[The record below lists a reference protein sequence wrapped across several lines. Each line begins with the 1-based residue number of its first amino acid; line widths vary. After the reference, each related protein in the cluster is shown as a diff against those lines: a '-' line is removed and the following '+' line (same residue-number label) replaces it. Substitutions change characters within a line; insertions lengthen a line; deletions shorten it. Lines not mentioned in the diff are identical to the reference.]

1 MQSQTAMVPW
11 PSGEATVCKTVYSS
25 SILLGTS
32 KRRRIRAGAFHVY
45 THHRPVIAPP
55 HHSATSSPEA
65 CLGEV
70 HRAAHRARAIRISP
84 RQASRLHV
92 AVRFGG
98 EAAAER
104 RGSARPSALDPEA
117 EAELPPATA
126 ALPAT
131 AGRGAVRWRGGSR
144 AARQRPIRCGVKKTG
159 RFWRPALLCI
169 RVGISRGI
177 WR

>member
-1 MQSQTAMVPW
+1 MLTLQSQTAMVPW

-98 EAAAER
+98 EAEAER
-104 RGSARPSALDPEA
+104 RGSARPSAVGPVVRRKPNCRQPPPPCHP
-117 EAELPPATA
+117 PPAAVRFGGEA
-126 ALPAT
+126 AAPHPLRRKK
-131 AGRGAVRWRGGSR
+131 AGR
-144 AARQRPIRCGVKKTG
+144 
-159 RFWRPALLCI
+159 F
-169 RVGISRGI
+169 
-177 WR
+177 